1 MGAEAFEQDLRR
13 RIRARG
19 MLETIE
25 SLVGI
30 GDRFVGSDGDRTA
43 AELVRG
49 KFRGWGLEL
58 EDREFSTLG
67 YSHNRCELA
76 PPPR

>member
-67 YSHNRCELA
+67 YSHEPLRAA